1 MNALTHNPHAKLTL
15 VVGGTRS
22 GKSTY
27 AEQIAASFGKKI
39 LYIATAEVWPGAG
52 SLEYRVKKHRERRFA
67 DWITYECPRDVATHL
82 RESGL
87 LAEVDGVILEC
98 LTLLT
103 SNVLYAQTNPAEFEP
118 FLQALLKEISDL
130 QALIA
135 ESSVPWVI
143 VSSETNMGITPI
155 DSESRHYCDA
165 LGIANQLL
173 AKSADKVYLMF
184 CGIPLTL
191 KGGEA

>member
-1 MNALTHNPHAKLTL
+1 MNALAHNPSAKLTL

-39 LYIATAEVWPGAG
+39 LYIATAEVWSGSG
-52 SLEYRVKKHRERRFA
+52 SLEYRVRKHRERRSA

-82 RESGL
+82 RESEL
-87 LAEVDGVILEC
+87 LNEVDGVILEC

-103 SNVLYAQTNPAEFEP
+103 SNVLYAQSNPTEFEP
-118 FLQALLKEISDL
+118 FLQALLKEISEL
-130 QALIA
+130 QTLIA
-135 ESSVPWVI
+135 QSPVPWVI

-155 DSESRHYCDA
+155 DPESRHYCDA
-165 LGIANQLL
+165 LGIANQIL
-173 AKSADKVYLMF
+173 AKSADRVYLMS

-191 KGGEA
+191 KDNDA